1 VSKRPTDKK
10 PVREPI
16 QDRAIRTKENIMEA
30 GKRLFSE
37 KSYHDVMADDI
48 AKEAGVSVGSFYA
61 YFKDKRHLFITII
74 DRYMEEI
81 TSEAREG
88 LKVFTS
94 LEETSL
100 NDTVRKIVEIM
111 VASHKRSPLF
121 LKESLRM
128 SLYDVKIERIMK
140 DKIDSQVV
148 ELISDALL
156 SSEVFDSKE
165 KTRTMAHVIY
175 YASEGV
181 IHELV
186 FGSDEI
192 DEGEVIEE
200 LSRLLT
206 CYISDHLN
214 EVRT

>member
-1 VSKRPTDKK
+1 MSKRPVNKN

-16 QDRAIRTKENIMEA
+16 QDRAVRTKENIIEA

-48 AKEAGVSVGSFYA
+48 AREAGVSVGSFYA
-61 YFKDKRHLFITII
+61 YFKDKRDLFLTII
-74 DRYMEEI
+74 DRYMAEI
-81 TSEAREG
+81 TSVAKEG
-88 LKVFTS
+88 LKVFRS
-94 LEETSL
+94 LKETSL
-100 NDTVRKIVEIM
+100 SDTVRTIVEIM

-128 SLYDVKIERIMK
+128 SLYDENIETMMK
-140 DKIDSQVV
+140 EKIDSQVKDF
-148 ELISDALL
+148 ISDALL

-165 KTRTMAHVIY
+165 KVKTMAYVIY

-186 FGSDEI
+186 LGSNEI
-192 DEGEVIEE
+192 DEREVVEE
-200 LSRLLT
+200 LSRLFT
-206 CYISDHLN
+206 CYIEDHLS
-214 EVRT
+214 

>member
-1 VSKRPTDKK
+1 
-10 PVREPI
+10 
-16 QDRAIRTKENIMEA
+16 MEA

-48 AKEAGVSVGSFYA
+48 AREAGVSVGSFYA
-61 YFKDKRHLFITII
+61 YFKDKRHLFLKIV
-74 DRYMEEI
+74 DRYMAEI

-88 LKVFTS
+88 LKVFRS
-94 LEETSL
+94 LKETSL
-100 NDTVRKIVEIM
+100 KNTVRRIVEIM

-121 LKESLRM
+121 LRESLRM

-140 DKIDSQVV
+140 DEIDSQVK
-148 ELISDALL
+148 EFLSEALL

-165 KTRTMAHVIY
+165 KVKTLAHVIY

-186 FGSDEI
+186 LGRNEI
-192 DEGEVIEE
+192 DEGEIIEE

-206 CYISDHLN
+206 CYINDHLN
-214 EVRT
+214 EAKD